1 MNVRNFTLLALIVS
15 TALTAAFGGWEL
27 PAQMGATMTVVQA
40 LRVFVP
46 SLFTLSLSN
55 PLLAARCDGDDP
67 ETLARAMKDALTQ
80 IKQKSADLDEIG
92 KDMKG
97 RMEKGEQFGEKLRED
112 FDKMAE
118 SVNSLKLSYTELEQK
133 AVAATQ
139 EVHKGIKSWGQQVVD
154 TDAFKSF
161 AGKSGQK
168 TSMRCQ
174 IKQIDTVA
182 AGGTAG
188 SGLMRPSYHD
198 GDLVRMPR
206 TELTIEDLLPVINV
220 DTSSIDYAKQTLRE
234 NNAAMVAEG
243 TKKPYS
249 NYKWESAT
257 AAVRTVAHLAK
268 LTRQATMNAPRLIGE
283 VDSELRYGL
292 GLVKE
297 TQYLYGNGT
306 AQNLHGIMPQ
316 ATAFALPA
324 GIEAGEIRFAN
335 RADVLRLVMLNIQQR
350 GGFVDGFVLNP
361 VDWALL
367 ELTKDENG
375 GYMFAQPQSGLTP
388 PSMWKQPVVA
398 TPAMAQDDFLAGG
411 FKFGAT
417 VYRQLG
423 VEVLISTE
431 NDTDFE
437 DNLATMRAEEMIA
450 LGVKRGWT
458 FEKGKFSTA
467 LGLLAPPPSG
477 G

>member
-1 MNVRNFTLLALIVS
+1 MNVRTFTLLAMIVS
-15 TALTAAFGGWEL
+15 TLACAAGFGWEL
-27 PAQMGATMTVVQA
+27 PTQMAVVLTTVQLA
-40 LRVFVP
+40 RVAFP
-46 SLFTLSLSN
+46 AMFAFQS
-55 PLLAARCDGDDP
+55 PLPEGVTVGLRCDGDDP

-80 IKQKSADLDEIG
+80 IKQKSADLEQLGAEFKG
-92 KDMKG
+92 KMTENNG
-97 RMEKGEQFGEKLRED
+97 ISTKLRED
-112 FDKMAE
+112 LDKVLE
-118 SVNSLKLSYTELEQK
+118 SVNGLKLSYTELEQK
-133 AVAATQ
+133 AIDATTN
-139 EVHKGIKSWGQQVVD
+139 VHKGIKSWGQQIVESD
-154 TDAFKSF
+154 GYETL
-161 AGKSGQK
+161 GKGGQK
-168 TSMRCQ
+168 SAVRFSV
-174 IKQIDTVA
+174 KQIDTVA

-198 GDLVRMPR
+198 GDLVRMAR
-206 TELTIEDLLPVINV
+206 TELTIEDLLPLINV

-243 TKKPYS
+243 AKKPYS

-268 LTRQATMNAPRLIGE
+268 LTRQAVMNAPRLVGE

-306 AQNLHGIMPQ
+306 GQNLLGIMPQ

-324 GIEAGEIRFAN
+324 GITVNDIKFAN
-335 RADVLRLVMLNIQQR
+335 RADVLRLVMLNIQNR

-375 GYMFAQPQSGLTP
+375 GYMFAQPQSGLTT

-450 LGVKRGWT
+450 LAVKRGWT

-467 LGLLAPPPSG
+467 LGLITPP
-477 G
+477 

>member
-1 MNVRNFTLLALIVS
+1 MNVRNITLLALIVS

-27 PAQMGATMTVVQA
+27 PAQMGAALSGVQA
-40 LRVFVP
+40 LRVFAP
-46 SLFTLSLSN
+46 ALFSLALSLSPN
-55 PLLAARCDGDDP
+55 MPGLVRADGDDP
-67 ETLARAMKDALTQ
+67 EALAKAMKTALDQ
-80 IKQKSADLDEIG
+80 IKAKSADMDELAKEFKG
-92 KDMKG
+92 KLT
-97 RMEKGEQFGEKLRED
+97 EKDGISTKLRED
-112 FDKMAE
+112 LDTLLE
-118 SVNSLKLSYTELEQK
+118 SVNGLKLSYTDLEQK
-133 AVAATQ
+133 AIDATTN
-139 EVHKGIKSWGQQVVD
+139 VHKEIKSWGQQIVES
-154 TDAFKSF
+154 DAYEVL
-161 AGKSGQK
+161 GKGGQK
-168 TSMRCQ
+168 TSARFSV
-174 IKQIDTVA
+174 KQINTVA

-206 TELTIEDLLPVINV
+206 TELTIEDLLPLINV
-220 DTSSIDYAKQTLRE
+220 DTSSIDFAKQTLRE

-243 TKKPYS
+243 AKKPYS

-268 LTRQATMNAPRLIGE
+268 LTRQAVMNAPRLIGE

-306 AQNLHGIMPQ
+306 GQNLNGIMPQ

-324 GIEAGEIRFAN
+324 GIAAGDIKFAN

-375 GYMFAQPQSGLTP
+375 GYMFAQPQSGLTT

-450 LGVKRGWT
+450 LAVKRGWT

-467 LGLLAPPPSG
+467 LGLLTTP
-477 G
+477 